1 MNHQQLRN
9 KFTAGALETASPAK
23 IVVMAFDRLDRDLA
37 GALVAIDSRD
47 VPKAHELLVHAQDLV
62 HELLCM
68 LDLDAWEHAPKLASI
83 YQYVGELLTK
93 ANMHKRTAEV
103 HEARTL
109 LADIGDAFRQAAVS
123 AATAPQPAVTTAP
136 APAPAP
142 APAAAPAASRF
153 ASPSTPPPAFAGAR
167 PGSSFSAVG

>member
-1 MNHQQLRN
+1 MSPQSLRHR
-9 KFTAGALETASPAK
+9 FSSDALETASPAK

-37 GALVAIDSRD
+37 GALVAIESRN
-47 VPKAHELLVHAQDLV
+47 VPKSHELLVHAQDLV

-83 YQYVGELLTK
+83 YQYVGELLTR
-93 ANMHKRTAEV
+93 ANVYKRAAEV
-103 HEARTL
+103 NEARTL

-123 AATAPQPAVTTAP
+123 AATSPQPVSAPLTTPPVATAP
-136 APAPAP
+136 AAP
-142 APAAAPAASRF
+142 RF
-153 ASPSTPPPAFAGAR
+153 ATPSTPAPAFAGAK